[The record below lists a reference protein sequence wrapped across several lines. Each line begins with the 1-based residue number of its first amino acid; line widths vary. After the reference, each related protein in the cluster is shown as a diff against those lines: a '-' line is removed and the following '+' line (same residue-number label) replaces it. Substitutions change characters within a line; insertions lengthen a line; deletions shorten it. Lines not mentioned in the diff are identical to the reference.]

1 MNAPFNAPSNFLP
14 AGVKDRS
21 FRILG
26 DTGKGVLLIHGLTGA
41 LLVLLLVGWVLFLWA
56 FRLYGPM
63 LAGHGG
69 TEADLLKTDWR
80 DWVDSAAAAYEA
92 FAREVD
98 EVYVAGICA
107 GGAIGL
113 ELCARYPQIKGAAVY
128 SMLFEYDGW
137 NMPKITT
144 GAPLIQAVA
153 NLPGLRSLSFQ
164 MPHPFGFK
172 DPKMQD
178 LAGSIDSLIPGALD
192 RMPLGC
198 MYQLYR
204 LARHEEKIALAIKAP
219 VLVAHARED
228 DMANLKNA
236 YRLAAALGG
245 PSEVVIMEDSYHMI
259 HVDREHAK
267 LAKTTAEF
275 FGGAGAAVAAPQAIT
290 A

>member
-1 MNAPFNAPSNFLP
+1 LNAPFGAPADFLP

-41 LLVLLLVGWVLFLWA
+41 PQEMKPVGRVLHKRGFSLH
-56 FRLYGPM
+56 GPM

-137 NMPKITT
+137 NMPKVTL
-144 GAPLIQAVA
+144 GAPVIQAVA
-153 NLPGLRSLSFQ
+153 NLPGLRSLSFA

-172 DPKMQD
+172 DPKMQA

-204 LARHEEKIALAIKAP
+204 LARRVETVAPAIEAA

-236 YRLAAALGG
+236 HRLAAALGG
-245 PSEVVIMEDSYHMI
+245 PTEVVVMEDSYHMI

-267 LAKTTAEF
+267 LAAITADF
-275 FGGAGAAVAAPQAIT
+275 FSGAEAAVAARRAVT

>member
-1 MNAPFNAPSNFLP
+1 VNAPTSFPSKFLP
-14 AGVKDRS
+14 PGVKDRS
-21 FRILG
+21 FKILG
-26 DTGKGVLLIHGLTGA
+26 DSGKGVMLIHGLTGA
-41 LLVLLLVGWVLFLWA
+41 PQEMKPVGRVLHRKGYS
-56 FRLYGPM
+56 LYGPM

-80 DWVDSAAAAYEA
+80 AWVDSAAAAYEA

-113 ELCARYPQIKGAAVY
+113 ELCARYPQIRGAAVY

-144 GAPLIQAVA
+144 AAPLIQAAA
-153 NLPGLRSLSFQ
+153 NLPLVRSMSFL

-172 DPKMQD
+172 DPKMQA

-204 LARHEEKIALAIKAP
+204 LARHVEKIAPAIRAP
-219 VLVAHARED
+219 VLIGHARDD
-228 DMANLKNA
+228 DMANIRNA
-236 YRLAAALGG
+236 YRLARALGG
-245 PSEVVIMEDSYHMI
+245 PSEIVIMEDSFHMI

-267 LAKTTAEF
+267 LATLTADF
-275 FGGAGAAVAAPQAIT
+275 FGAAQGAPARRLAT

>member
-1 MNAPFNAPSNFLP
+1 MNAPFLP
-14 AGVKDRS
+14 THVLPPGAKDRS

-26 DTGKGVLLIHGLTGA
+26 DSGKGVMLIHGLTGA
-41 LLVLLLVGWVLFLWA
+41 PQEMKPVGRVLHKQGFS
-56 FRLYGPM
+56 LYGPM

-92 FAREVD
+92 FAAEVD

-113 ELCARYPQIKGAAVY
+113 ELCARYPEIKGAAVY

-137 NMPKITT
+137 NMPKITL
-144 GAPLIQAVA
+144 GAPVIQAVA
-153 NLPGLRSLSFQ
+153 NLPLLRSLSFA

-172 DPKMQD
+172 DPKMQE

-204 LARHEEKIALAIKAP
+204 LARRVEKIAPRIKAP

-245 PSEVVIMEDSYHMI
+245 PSEVVVMEDSYHMI
-259 HVDREHAK
+259 HVDREHVR
-267 LAKTTAEF
+267 LAQITADF
-275 FGGAGAAVAAPQAIT
+275 FGGAAAAAAPLRRAVN

>member
-1 MNAPFNAPSNFLP
+1 MNAPFNTPAAFLP
-14 AGVKDRS
+14 PGVKDRS

-26 DTGKGVLLIHGLTGA
+26 DTGKGVMLIHGLTGA
-41 LLVLLLVGWVLFLWA
+41 PQEMKPVGRVLHKKGFS
-56 FRLYGPM
+56 LYGPM

-137 NMPKITT
+137 NMPKITL

-153 NLPGLRSLSFQ
+153 NLPGLRSLSFA

-172 DPKMQD
+172 DPKMQA

-204 LARHEEKIALAIKAP
+204 LARRVETVAPTIKAP

-236 YRLAAALGG
+236 HRLAAALGG
-245 PSEVVIMEDSYHMI
+245 RTEVVVMEDSYHMI

-267 LAKTTAEF
+267 LA
-275 FGGAGAAVAAPQAIT
+275 AIT
-290 A
+290 ADFFGAAQAVPAADMAVPA